1 MVCVRSSGA
10 SGIRARLVRGRLV
23 ALGIVAAAVG
33 VGGVT
38 ALPARAATAHR
49 AAVVVE
55 VDGVIHT
62 AKVTFSTDSIS
73 GLDALRSAG
82 FDPLTRVFGG
92 NGGAV
97 CALDIGATTIGC
109 PADNT
114 CLTCDAPRYWAYFRA
129 VAGATQY
136 TYSVAGAGLTKV
148 HDGDVEAW
156 AWGTG
161 SPPSRFVSF
170 DDVWGSDPPPTTRP
184 PATTPTTSRPPT
196 SATTV
201 TGLSTPTP
209 TEAAAVVEGLGR
221 HDATEREEGLDDD
234 VREEGIGVDDATH
247 QRRRHGD
254 RRREEGRDGTR
265 RRAPRRRLALRARR
279 VRRDP
284 RRAGRRHRLHPSPAV
299 STCIRGAELIQRW
312 LLGA

>member
-1 MVCVRSSGA
+1 MVCVHAFGA
-10 SGIRARLVRGRLV
+10 VGVRARRV
-23 ALGIVAAAVG
+23 ALGIVLVAAMVYG
-33 VGGVT
+33 SVT
-38 ALPARAATAHR
+38 ALPARAATTNR

-55 VDGVIHT
+55 VNGVIHT

-82 FDPLTRVFGG
+82 FDPLVRVFGG

-136 TYSVAGAGLTKV
+136 TYSVAGAGLTQV

-156 AWGTG
+156 TWSTGT
-161 SPPSRFVSF
+161 PPSRFVSF
-170 DDVWGSDPPPTTRP
+170 RDVWGPDPPPTTRP
-184 PATTPTTSRPPT
+184 VVTTPPTTHPP
-196 SATTV
+196 SSPSTV

-209 TEAAAVVEGLGR
+209 TAPLSSKGS
-221 HDATEREEGLDDD
+221 ATTTARSGKKGSTTTAGKRGSASTTRRTTDD
-234 VREEGIGVDDATH
+234 GGATTTDDAKKVATAPVVARRDGGSPYGLVGFGAILAALVGVIAFV
-247 QRRRHGD
+247 RRR
-254 RRREEGRDGTR
+254 RSAPSEE
-265 RRAPRRRLALRARR
+265 
-279 VRRDP
+279 
-284 RRAGRRHRLHPSPAV
+284 
-299 STCIRGAELIQRW
+299 
-312 LLGA
+312 LG